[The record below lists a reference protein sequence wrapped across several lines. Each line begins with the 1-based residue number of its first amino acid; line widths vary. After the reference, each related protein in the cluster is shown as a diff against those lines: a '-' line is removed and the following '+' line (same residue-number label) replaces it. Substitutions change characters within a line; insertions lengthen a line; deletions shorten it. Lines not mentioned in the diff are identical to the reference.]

1 MSMTNAQKQRQ
12 LQFLGY
18 YGGKIDGEFG
28 SASKEATEEFQRDFG
43 LVADGIFGIKTEEK
57 SIDVISAIQQA
68 IGAKVDGL
76 AGPDTE
82 EKTEAYQKANGL
94 TADRIAGTKTRAK
107 IGIKTVDFW
116 ATIKYFKRDEF
127 KCKCGG
133 KYCNGF
139 PAEPSQTLI
148 RVADRVRAHFG
159 KAATVSSGVRCSKH
173 NASPQVGGVSNSRHK
188 SGKAMD
194 FCISG
199 VPASTVLAYV
209 KKQPEIRYAYAI
221 NKNFVHMD
229 VY

>member
-1 MSMTNAQKQRQ
+1 MSMTNKQKQRQ
-12 LQFLGY
+12 LKFLGY

-57 SIDVISAIQQA
+57 TIDVIAAIQGA
-68 IGAKVDGL
+68 IGAKADGL

-82 EKTEAYQKANGL
+82 AKTEIYQKANGL

-116 ATIKYFKRDEF
+116 STIKYFKRDDC

-133 KYCNGF
+133 EYCKGF
-139 PAEPSQTLI
+139 PVEPSQTLI

-159 KAATVSSGVRCSKH
+159 KPAIPSSVVRCSKH
-173 NASPQVGGVSNSRHK
+173 NANVGGVSNSRHK
-188 SGKAMD
+188 LGKAMD
-194 FCISG
+194 FRISG

-221 NKNFVHMD
+221 NSSYVHMD

>member
-1 MSMTNAQKQRQ
+1 MTNAQKQRQ
-12 LQFLGY
+12 LKFLGY

-28 SASKEATEEFQRDFG
+28 VASKEATAEFQRDFG
-43 LVADGIFGIKTEEK
+43 LVDDSIFGDKTEEK
-57 SIDVISAIQQA
+57 TVEVIKVIQNA
-68 IGAKVDGL
+68 IGAKADGL

-82 EKTEAYQKANGL
+82 EKTEAYQKVNGL

-116 ATIKYFKRDEF
+116 STIKYFKRDEF

-133 KYCNGF
+133 EYCNGF
-139 PAEPSQTLI
+139 PVELSQTLA
-148 RVADRVRAHFG
+148 RVADRVRRNFAQ
-159 KAATVSSGVRCSKH
+159 KITVSSGVRCSKH
-173 NASPQVGGVSNSRHK
+173 NAKVGGVSNSRHK
-188 SGKAMD
+188 LGKAMD
-194 FCISG
+194 FCVSG
-199 VPASTVLAYV
+199 IPASTVLAYV